1 MPCGQGETTAGKT
14 TNRPT
19 LGDRGHRSVDCDKV
33 RQLSVIEFTYCKRK
47 AGQLLAEKGKS
58 KDGGDRKST
67 HSGQSE
73 PGDYK
78 QAKQTAR
85 ISDTQANDLLQPNAG
100 QPLTAHD
107 WSV

>member
-1 MPCGQGETTAGKT
+1 M
-14 TNRPT
+14 
-19 LGDRGHRSVDCDKV
+19 
-33 RQLSVIEFTYCKRK
+33 IEFTYCKRK
-47 AGQLLAEKGKS
+47 AGQLPAEKEKS
-58 KDGGDRKST
+58 QGGGDRKSN

-73 PGDYK
+73 PSDYK
-78 QAKQTAR
+78 QAKQSAR